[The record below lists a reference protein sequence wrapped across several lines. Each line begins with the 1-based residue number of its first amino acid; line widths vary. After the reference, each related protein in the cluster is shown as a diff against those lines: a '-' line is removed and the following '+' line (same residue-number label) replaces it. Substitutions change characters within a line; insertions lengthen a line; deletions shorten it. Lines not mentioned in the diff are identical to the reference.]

1 MQPPRQSPKDYV
13 YSISTPPPTRGG
25 YSLIRLQKKSVF
37 FLKIN
42 FKKR

>member
-13 YSISTPPPTRGG
+13 YSISTPPPPGG
-25 YSLIRLQKKSVF
+25 YSLIRLQKSRFF

-42 FKKR
+42 LKKR